1 MTDAARRGER
11 RHSGSPR
18 HSGAGTTSRRRALWW
33 VLVAVLLVLA
43 GWAAWLGTD
52 AVRANRELRAAAGLV
67 STLQEQVMAGDH
79 DAVDARLGEVQQR
92 AAAAYDATRG
102 PHWSAARVLPWVG
115 NDIAVVQTAAEIVN
129 TLATDVLPDLA
140 EVAVTVE
147 PAALVPQDG
156 RVDLAPLVAAQ
167 PVVVGAAH
175 RVDTARAQLGGLPDS
190 GLLPMVVD
198 ARADLDA
205 ELADLAMLTAT
216 ASRAVQLLP
225 PMLGAEGERRYLV
238 LVQNPAEPR
247 ATGGVPALVLLTADD
262 GVIEVTEQRSA
273 VVGNFTDP
281 VLPLSDAELSLFSPL
296 LGAYMAD
303 VTFTP
308 DFPRSGE
315 LAQAIW
321 EQETGE
327 VVDGVLSI
335 EPGALGLIL
344 GVTGPVT
351 LPTGEVLT
359 AEDAPAMLMNT
370 VYIEEP
376 EKAERDEFF
385 LAATTAIFDAVM
397 GADWEP
403 AAMVDALAQA
413 AREDRLMVWST
424 REAEQE
430 LLMGTVLSGELRGHA
445 GDSPVIGL
453 YVNDG
458 TQSKIGYYLGMDVTA
473 TTTACFADGSQEVRV
488 RVELTSLAPPDA
500 ADLPHYISG
509 GRVLDPGLIRGNLLV
524 YAPTDGVVQTVE
536 VVGLEPGVL
545 PQRHDG
551 FAVVGKT
558 FVLEP
563 GQEATLEYLI
573 RTGPD
578 QRGPVWLRTTPLD
591 AATADVGGDTCG

>member
-1 MTDAARRGER
+1 MSAAARTRAP
-11 RHSGSPR
+11 RHGGSPR
-18 HSGAGTTSRRRALWW
+18 YAAAIARGGRRRWW
-33 VLVAVLLVLA
+33 VWALVAALLILA
-43 GWAAWLGTD
+43 GWAVWLGTD

-67 STLQEQVMAGDH
+67 STLQERVMAGDH
-79 DAVDARLGEVQQR
+79 DAVDERLDEVQR
-92 AAAAYDATRG
+92 SAAAAYDATRG

-115 NDIAVVQTAAEIVN
+115 NDVAVVQTAAGIVN
-129 TLATDVLPDLA
+129 TLATEVLPDLA

-147 PAALVPQDG
+147 PAALVPRDG

-175 RVDTARAQLGGLPDS
+175 RVDTARAELGGLPDS
-190 GLLPMVVD
+190 GLLPMVAD
-198 ARADLDA
+198 ARADLDQ

-216 ASRAVQLLP
+216 AARAVQLLP
-225 PMLGAEGERRYLV
+225 PMLGADGERRYLV

-247 ATGGVPALVLLTADD
+247 ATGGVPVLVLLTADD
-262 GVIEVTEQRSA
+262 GVVEVTEQRSA
-273 VVGNFTDP
+273 VVGNLTDP
-281 VLPLSDAELSLFSPL
+281 VLPLTDAELSLFSPL

-321 EQETGE
+321 EAETGE
-327 VVDGVLSI
+327 TVDGVLSI

-344 GVTGPVT
+344 EATGPVT
-351 LPTGEVLT
+351 TATGEVLT
-359 AEDAPAMLMNT
+359 AETAPSMLMNT

-385 LAATTAIFDAVM
+385 LGATTAIFDAVM
-397 GADWEP
+397 GSQWEP
-403 AAMVDALAQA
+403 PAMVDALAQA
-413 AREDRLMVWST
+413 AREDRLMVWSSH
-424 REAEQE
+424 EAEQA

-445 GDSPVIGL
+445 GDSSVIGL
-453 YVNDG
+453 YVNAG

-473 TTTACFADGSQEVRV
+473 TTTHCFADGSQEVVV
-488 RVELTSLAPPDA
+488 RVELTSTVPADSQ
-500 ADLPHYISG
+500 DLPDYVIGS
-509 GRVLDPGLIRGNLLV
+509 RERDRGLIRGNLLV

-536 VVGLEPGVL
+536 VIGLEPGVL
-545 PQRHDG
+545 PQRHNG

-563 GQEATLEYLI
+563 GQEATLEYTI

-578 QRGPVWLRTTPLD
+578 QQGPVLLRATPL
-591 AATADVGGDTCG
+591 ASGAMRIEGMN